1 MGQTPELTVDALVC
15 ASDRQVSSDLT
26 GETVL
31 LSLDTARYFGLP
43 GVGARIWHL
52 LQAPVQIS
60 EVCSVIAD
68 EYEVNPRQ
76 CEADTLGFLRQLL
89 AKGLIE
95 VRIAG

>member
-1 MGQTPELTVDALVC
+1 MGHSTELTADSLVC

-52 LQAPVQIS
+52 LQAPVRIS
-60 EVCSVIAD
+60 DVCAAIAD
-68 EYEVNPRQ
+68 EYEVDPRQ

-95 VRIAG
+95 VRVAG